1 MSNVVYVKPQ
11 PPGSDRN
18 TRSVQLLVKLYAAIA
33 EQEDIDERII
43 IEHFISELNLYLKE
57 MLQRA

>member
-1 MSNVVYVKPQ
+1 MSNVVYVKQQ